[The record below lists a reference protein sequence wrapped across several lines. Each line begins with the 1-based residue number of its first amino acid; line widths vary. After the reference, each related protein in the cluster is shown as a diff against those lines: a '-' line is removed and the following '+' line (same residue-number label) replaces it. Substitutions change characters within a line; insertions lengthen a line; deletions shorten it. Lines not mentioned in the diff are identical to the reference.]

1 MGSLEEAIQEH
12 QIARELDPLDLVL
25 IMDLGDHFLVSRQY
39 DKAIAQ
45 YRIVLDMD
53 PNFVDAHQGLA
64 FAYKGKG
71 MEEESISELE
81 QEAMLAG
88 TPEVAEGIKIAY
100 ARGGCKRGFK
110 ARLTYGQNRRSAG
123 CSISV
128 SRV

>member
-1 MGSLEEAIQEH
+1 MGGFEEGIQEQ

-81 QEAMLAG
+81 QEAILAG

-100 ARGGCKRGFK
+100 ARGGDKSALQG
-110 ARLTYGQNRRSAG
+110 RLTVDQPRRP
-123 CSISV
+123 
-128 SRV
+128 